1 MSTLSPVYDLPPP
14 AVVKTVGILYNP
26 SIPQAHPL
34 AETIAVWLEQ
44 QGAHTQVCAAPDASG
59 TLRWQ
64 ETDLL
69 VTLGGDGS
77 ILRAARA
84 ASPRGTPIL
93 GVNLGRVGFLT
104 EAGPDTWGDVL
115 ANTLDGNYWIE
126 ERMMLRAVIRQRGK
140 PEKEAEA
147 LNDVVAGRGARA
159 QVVHL
164 HTNIDGGYLTTYVAD
179 GLIVATPT
187 GSTAYALA
195 AGGPVLPPQL
205 RNILLV
211 PVAPHLS
218 MERPIVLSEGV
229 TVHISIAGER
239 PAVLTVDGEVQAE
252 MESGDEVTV
261 EASTHTARFARVQ
274 ERTYFYKTLLAR
286 LVPRD
291 QTGTLHPESQIYEQ
305 GLESRT

>member
-1 MSTLSPVYDLPPP
+1 
-14 AVVKTVGILYNP
+14 VKVINILYKP
-26 SIPQAHPL
+26 GVAQAQPL
-34 AETIAVWLEQ
+34 AEEMAAWIRQRGRQA
-44 QGAHTQVCAAPDASG
+44 QVYQVDAAPS
-59 TLRWQ
+59 LLCVP

-84 ASPRGTPIL
+84 AAPHGTPIL

-104 EAGPDTWGDVL
+104 EAEPGTWRDVL
-115 ANTLDGNYWIE
+115 SRALVGDYWVE
-126 ERMMLRAVIRQRGK
+126 ERMMIRAVARHGDEVIAQ
-140 PEKEAEA
+140 AEA
-147 LNDVVAGRGARA
+147 LNEVVVGRGARGWT
-159 QVVHL
+159 VYLRTEV
-164 HTNIDGGYLTTYVAD
+164 DGGYLATYVAD

-218 MERPIVLSEGV
+218 MERAVVLSEGV
-229 TVHISIAGER
+229 TVRVTVIGGR
-239 PAVLTVDGEVQAE
+239 PALLTVDGKVYAE
-252 MESGDEVTV
+252 LEHEDEVTV
-261 EASTHTARFARVQ
+261 EASPHAARFARVR
-274 ERTYFYKTLLAR
+274 EKTYFYKTLLER

-291 QTGTLHPESQIYEQ
+291 RIPNP
-305 GLESRT
+305 